1 MSLFRVQRRSGALG
15 KVEPSCYHDG
25 FVRAQEG
32 NIPKIVGRREVFSSP
47 WVTLVEKDVDWGAP
61 TGRER
66 FYSLAQRDYVTV
78 FARTASGLIPVVRQ
92 YRPAIEAYTLE
103 LPAGLVEPGESPDQT
118 ARRELQEETG
128 LTALATRYLG
138 AFNPDTGR
146 LSNLIHLVAID
157 VADPIGNIGNEE
169 KAGELEVSFLTLDEI
184 KEKIRA
190 GAFTSM
196 LQIGVLTVLE
206 LTEERAR

>member
-1 MSLFRVQRRSGALG
+1 M
-15 KVEPSCYHDG
+15 
-25 FVRAQEG
+25 
-32 NIPKIVGRREVFSSP
+32 
-47 WVTLVEKDVDWGAP
+47 DWGAAG
-61 TGRER
+61 GRQN

-103 LPAGLVEPGESPDQT
+103 LPAGLVEPGETPEET
-118 ARRELQEETG
+118 ARRELKEETG
-128 LTALATRYLG
+128 LSALATRYLG

-146 LSNLIHLVAID
+146 LSNRIHLVAID
-157 VADPIGNIGNEE
+157 AAEPAGNGETM
-169 KAGELEVSFLTLDEI
+169 GELEVSFLTLDGI
-184 KEKIRA
+184 KDKIRS

-206 LTEERAR
+206 LTEGRA